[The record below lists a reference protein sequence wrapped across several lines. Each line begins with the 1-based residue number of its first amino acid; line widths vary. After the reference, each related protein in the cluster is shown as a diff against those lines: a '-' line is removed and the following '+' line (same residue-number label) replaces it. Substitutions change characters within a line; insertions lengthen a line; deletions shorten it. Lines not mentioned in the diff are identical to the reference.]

1 MKIAILAEA
10 HKHPLLQRLLASP
23 DFSAEAAYFQCYDD
37 FLAEIPEHRWDTIL
51 IAQDGADG
59 MESAR
64 AAMILQPQVPLVWL
78 SDDKGFGPESYRIG
92 CRYFSAA
99 PITSTLLKA
108 AFQKCN

>member
-1 MKIAILAEA
+1 MKIAVLAEA
-10 HKHPLLQRLLASP
+10 HKHPLLRQLLEGP
-23 DFSAEAAYFQCYDD
+23 ELSAEATLFRSYDD

-51 IAQDGADG
+51 IAQDGACG

-64 AAMILQPQVPLVWL
+64 AAVILQPQVPLVWL

-99 PITSTLLKA
+99 PITGGLLQA
-108 AFQKCN
+108 AFRKCN